1 MATPRIRQWVRQR
14 VHQSLIM
21 PKRKRASSKVANE
34 SVSNLNQLMP
44 RKQATKVVVKGAATL
59 LFNPH
64 ILPYIRA
71 LILKS
76 HYVVL
81 SVAWVSNRAILEA
94 LRSVKGC
101 SVIVTHDNAQLRKF
115 REPLGLLP
123 AMQGA
128 KSAVFT
134 VNSGR
139 SRALMHHKYL
149 VVLDEHKQPTG
160 QVVTGSWNYTAQS
173 TKNLEHVLALN
184 SPDLAR
190 ELLKDHNDILRCVAK
205 PLRPYTKKKK
215 KKKKMNIV
223 FN

>member
-1 MATPRIRQWVRQR
+1 
-14 VHQSLIM
+14 M
-21 PKRKRASSKVANE
+21 PKRKRRSAASSLQGCA
-34 SVSNLNQLMP
+34 NLNELLP
-44 RKQATKVVVKGAATL
+44 RKKATNVAVKDATL
-59 LFNPH
+59 LFNPL
-64 ILPYIRA
+64 ILPYVRG
-71 LILKS
+71 LILKA
-76 HYVVL
+76 HFVIL
-81 SVAWVSNRAILEA
+81 SVAWLSNRAVLEA
-94 LRSVKGC
+94 LRTTKGC

-123 AMQGA
+123 KMQGA

-149 VVLDEHKQPTG
+149 VVLDQDKQVTG

-190 ELLKDHNDILRCVAK
+190 ELLKDHNDILRCAAK
-205 PLRPYTKKKK
+205 PLRPYTKRKKIK
-215 KKKKMNIV
+215 NK
-223 FN
+223 